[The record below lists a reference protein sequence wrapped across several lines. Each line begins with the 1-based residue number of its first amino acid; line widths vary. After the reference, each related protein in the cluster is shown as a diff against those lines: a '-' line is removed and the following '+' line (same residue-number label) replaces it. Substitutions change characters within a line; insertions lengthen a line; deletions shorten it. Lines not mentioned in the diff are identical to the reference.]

1 MFSWWSSLGPEEATR
16 REKSSEKPSEG
27 GNKTEPDVNSSQDG
41 EDSIKYK
48 ETSEIDY
55 AKDIAKNVGSKYIRF
70 SCCCFFFCFIAL
82 LNNKEPFLKLA

>member
-27 GNKTEPDVNSSQDG
+27 GNKTETDVNSSQDG
-41 EDSIKYK
+41 EERLDVKFK

-55 AKDIAKNVGSKYIRF
+55 AKDMAKNVGSKYTRF
-70 SCCCFFFCFIAL
+70 LCSIFIVL
-82 LNNKEPFLKLA
+82 

>member
-27 GNKTEPDVNSSQDG
+27 GNKTETDVNSSQDG
-41 EDSIKYK
+41 EERLDVKFK

-55 AKDIAKNVGSKYIRF
+55 AKDMAKNVGSKYTRF
-70 SCCCFFFCFIAL
+70 LCSFFYCFVTFA
-82 LNNKEPFLKLA
+82 